1 MGNNMLYSN
10 NGAAQRAERWGLSY
24 VVVHQISVSY
34 SCVANAQSIQSNFIP
49 FKEHIKLIFH
59 IR

>member
-1 MGNNMLYSN
+1 MLYSN